1 MRVREGFVRGS
12 SPLTRGKH
20 QAEGCL
26 GGVLRLIPAH
36 AGKTERPT
44 SHSMCRAAHPRSR
57 GENRDWQ
64 DVQNGLNGSSPLTRG
79 KHALSPIT
87 ARFPRLIPAHAG
99 KTGAGVGYLWASAA
113 HPRSRG
119 ENWETLILDEA
130 SGGSSPLTRGK
141 RALDHF
147 RERVERLIPAHAGKT
162 ASASQPSSSCAA
174 HPRSR
179 GENDRAVGHADR
191 GEGSSPLTRGK
202 LPPGQDQAVV
212 DRLIPAHAGKTGCES
227 VLRGAHEAH
236 PRSRGENAT
245 NEDPASAYSGS
256 SPLTRGK
263 RSRVPS
269 RFPRPRLI
277 PAHAGKTY
285 LLHRLLSLVRAHP
298 RSRGEN
304 RPIPRAAPWTTG
316 SSPLTRGK
324 LGGDRRR
331 RRGVRLIP
339 AHAGKTR

>member
-26 GGVLRLIPAH
+26 GGVLRLIPTH

-162 ASASQPSSSCAA
+162 FGGHSPLFGGKA

-179 GENDRAVGHADR
+179 GENIERRPQTAKR
-191 GEGSSPLTRGK
+191 QGSSPLTRGK
-202 LPPGQDQAVV
+202 
-212 DRLIPAHAGKTGCES
+212 PAKDSTVFE
-227 VLRGAHEAH
+227 R
-236 PRSRGENAT
+236 
-245 NEDPASAYSGS
+245 
-256 SPLTRGK
+256 
-263 RSRVPS
+263 
-269 RFPRPRLI
+269 
-277 PAHAGKTY
+277 
-285 LLHRLLSLVRAHP
+285 
-298 RSRGEN
+298 
-304 RPIPRAAPWTTG
+304 
-316 SSPLTRGK
+316 
-324 LGGDRRR
+324 
-331 RRGVRLIP
+331 VRLIP
-339 AHAGKTR
+339 AHAGKTAARSGSGSCRPAHPRSRGENRL